1 MCVSQSGVYG
11 WVGFPCQ
18 PLAAHQ
24 FLSSFGIKLPTC
36 FMMLMIKK
44 MRMMITPWQL
54 LPVSFPDDQAPL
66 LLHHSSM
73 SCFWAP
79 RGPSNLPRSVTDMND
94 GSSEQKYYQ
103 NHHHHPDLICLWAF
117 TLDLV
122 PSASDQTVMG
132 DRTAARTKTS
142 QHTKGGDGNTNTKI
156 QNYKYKHTQVQF

>member
-1 MCVSQSGVYG
+1 
-11 WVGFPCQ
+11 
-18 PLAAHQ
+18 
-24 FLSSFGIKLPTC
+24 
-36 FMMLMIKK
+36 
-44 MRMMITPWQL
+44 MITPWQR

-79 RGPSNLPRSVTDMND
+79 RGPSNLPWSVTDMND
-94 GSSEQKYYQ
+94 GSSEQNFYQ

-132 DRTAARTKTS
+132 DRTTAGTKTS
-142 QHTKGGDGNTNTKI
+142 QHTKGADGNTNT
-156 QNYKYKHTQVQF
+156 NSHKYKNTEIHIQTHLNPISNWLAMQNMAMSPKPCQTQDFGGVVTRIDKN